1 MVNPHGSATKNFVL
15 SSLAIALFGCN
26 ALLGNE
32 AADLADVGQGGS
44 QGAPADAAEDA
55 FDERIRAEAEPRADG
70 SDAAASS
77 DRATVPDGTL
87 APEAAVAVD
96 GGDNDARRDG
106 AGLDTGTPVRDASFE
121 ETTSGPRDAA
131 LESAAVDAAREA
143 CVSTPVTVFDAT
155 PAGTCGSVCTAS
167 NALASDGAW
176 AGLDCT
182 GGGFA
187 TIDGVDV
194 TACIAADFGTVVN
207 LDPVIVRARSIDNAC
222 GTACSTGCNTG
233 DAMLVFYGSTLGVYQ
248 YATAVTLVAT
258 FNDYPVTLGIAAR
271 YVLICRNGS
280 GQFRDDVAVD
290 SIRSGRG
297 C

>member
-1 MVNPHGSATKNFVL
+1 MVKPRCSATRNSVL
-15 SSLAIALFGCN
+15 STLVIALFGCN
-26 ALLGNE
+26 ALLGND
-32 AADLADVGQGGS
+32 AADLGGGGQGGS
-44 QGAPADAAEDA
+44 QSAPWDAAGDA
-55 FDERIRAEAEPRADG
+55 FDERIGAETEPRPDASDEAVSDG
-70 SDAAASS
+70 ATLPDA
-77 DRATVPDGTL
+77 TI
-87 APEAAVAVD
+87 APEAAVPAD
-96 GGDNDARRDG
+96 GGENDARRD
-106 AGLDTGTPVRDASFE
+106 AADVDTGPLVRDATFE
-121 ETTSGPRDAA
+121 EATSGPRDAA
-131 LESAAVDAAREA
+131 LESGAAVDAPREA

-182 GGGFA
+182 GGGFSV
-187 TIDGVDV
+187 IDGVDV
-194 TACIAADFGTVVN
+194 TACIAADFGAVVK

-233 DAMLVFYGSTLGVYQ
+233 DTMLVFYGSARGLYQ

-258 FNDYPVTLGIAAR
+258 FNDYPIMLGIAAR
-271 YVLICRNGS
+271 YVLICRDGS
-280 GQFRDDVAVD
+280 GPFRDDIAVD